1 MDIEYLNR
9 NLLELNFRLREAFSH
24 ASKLSED
31 QMTTCRWLAMDMPS
45 PSTDLSPLQKRL
57 VTELE
62 DAVEYAGKRELGNQI
77 VAWCMAAAENSSI
90 LEEPRPEGMVIE
102 PIISEFLREYL
113 PPPAK
118 VLDVASGT
126 GRFSRPLAARGY
138 EISLFDPATSFL
150 EAGLQKAEADGA
162 GEQIHSLICGTFDDL
177 RSLGTSSYDLCLCI
191 GSMLY
196 VDSRERAEQTLSE
209 LARIASKAVIV
220 EVASK
225 YGLILQLG
233 AEFDVSAE
241 AIQQILTTGVTPPAK
256 PESCGVVYNCFSS
269 TELRKVAEDMGLRVQ
284 RLVGFGIT
292 EALALNTSRPIP
304 IDEAL
309 KIETLLQYQEHQE
322 QIIDGFPDL
331 LALCTK
337 CDHRPIDP

>member
-1 MDIEYLNR
+1 MGIEYLNR
-9 NLLELNFRLREAFSH
+9 SLLELNRRLREAFSH

-31 QMTTCRWLAMDMPS
+31 QMTTCRWLAMDMPC
-45 PSTDLSPLQKRL
+45 PSTDLLPLQKKL
-57 VTELE
+57 VAELE
-62 DAVEYAGKRELGNQI
+62 DAVEYARTRKLGNQVI
-77 VAWCMAAAENSSI
+77 AWCMAAAENSNI
-90 LEEPRPEGMVIE
+90 LEEPRPERIVIE
-102 PIISEFLREYL
+102 PIISEFLREHL

-138 EISLFDPATSFL
+138 EISLFDPASSFL
-150 EAGLQKAEADGA
+150 EAGLRKAEADGV
-162 GEQIHSLICGTFDDL
+162 GEQIQSLICGTFDDL
-177 RSLGTSSYDLCLCI
+177 GNLETSSYDLCLCT
-191 GSMLY
+191 GSILY
-196 VDSRERAEQTLSE
+196 VDSRERAEQVLSE

-233 AEFDVSAE
+233 AEFDVSAD
-241 AIQQILTTGVTPPAK
+241 AIQQILTTGVTPPAR

-269 TELRKVAEDMGLRVQ
+269 TELREVAEDVGLKVQ

-292 EALALNTSRPIP
+292 EALALSTSRLIP

-309 KIETLLQYQEHQE
+309 KIETLLQDQEHQE
-322 QIIDGFPDL
+322 QMINSFPNL

-337 CDHRPIDP
+337 CEYGPID